1 MDDIQE
7 LKEQLSKGTFYYCK
21 SELWIQSKIEEVNII
36 EGDYLMIRFNGGHA
50 DAFLKNVKAI
60 RRPAN
65 IVKKFNWCYI
75 LKNYDN
81 ECIGYIGEV
90 QE

>member
-1 MDDIQE
+1 MDGIQE

-21 SELWIQSKIEEVNII
+21 PELWIESKIEEVNII
-36 EGDYLMIRFNGGHA
+36 EDDYLMIRFNGGHA
-50 DAFLKNVKAI
+50 DAFLENVKAI
-60 RRPAN
+60 RRPGN